1 MSKAQT
7 QVLVSRFERPVSVST
22 PKLSAV
28 ESWGKGAA
36 RMGEG
41 CDEKC
46 LGREQIPYLVAGFS
60 DVFLDGATLIGKV
73 MPAS

>member
-22 PKLSAV
+22 PKFSAV

-46 LGREQIPYLVAGFS
+46 LGREQIPYLVPGFL